1 LVSVMKKELRH
12 RIYGT
17 TIEQWIS
24 LVPGELPIDAVGLWQ
39 IVPAGRDGFGLAG
52 DELVEFVKANI
63 LALLAKGAKPVIG
76 AMDNVHFWTLVS
88 YGETPEQIADAII
101 HEWRSSGREPSP
113 GDVWFALPHIYG
125 AKRTHNAPEGEAD
138 PAKDVRH

>member
-1 LVSVMKKELRH
+1 MVGLVMKKELRH

-17 TIEQWIS
+17 AIEQWIS

-52 DELVEFVKANI
+52 DELVEFVEANI

-76 AMDNVHFWTLVS
+76 AMDNVHVWTLVN
-88 YGETPEQIADAII
+88 YGETAEQIADAII
-101 HEWRSSGREPSP
+101 HEWLRSGREPGP

-125 AKRTHNAPEGEAD
+125 AKRTHDAPERG
-138 PAKDVRH
+138 KGSLS